1 MSKILVTK
9 AVKTQYPV
17 GAGAP
22 ILVLGGGR
30 GGQAR
35 GRTLRERAGGFLG
48 GTVGVLGALAGQHRS
63 LGGLAQ
69 SMISGGA
76 QGAGLGAGLA
86 RKVAV
91 GRRGQAKADLNEQ
104 IRNQYAQA
112 RAEGRLPPIKG
123 YAFPPVSMQRQAVTD
138 LNIREAA
145 AQEAEKQRRAEEIA
159 AAQARGK
166 DFGEQERSKLQDA
179 EELAR
184 LFGGN
189 IKPRLAALAAASQP
203 MQTQSPID
211 LGGKTAVM
219 RPVTNAA
226 GVQIAPDAS
235 QVNPNMLPAPSPSAQ
250 EASAGT
256 EISNIESASDTEA
269 MQTGTDMK
277 DSEDPVPLGDSVDW
291 DKSNMTLN
299 EQNIMEQMR
308 RLEQLQQEQQQ
319 RPQGNF
325 RQTTLQGI

>member
-91 GRRGQAKADLNEQ
+91 GRRGQAKADFNEQ

-123 YAFPPVSMQRQAVTD
+123 YAFPSLSMQRQAVTD

-159 AAQARGK
+159 AAKARGTQ
-166 DFGEQERSKLQDA
+166 FGTRQQEDAKAMAAFREQTGLDPS
-179 EELAR
+179 
-184 LFGGN
+184 
-189 IKPRLAALAAASQP
+189 
-203 MQTQSPID
+203 
-211 LGGKTAVM
+211 V
-219 RPVTNAA
+219 AA
-226 GVQIAPDAS
+226 GQFMGPLGAAISQRQGQAGGVDAANNQVQVIGPGMH
-235 QVNPNMLPAPSPSAQ
+235 PNMLPAPLTVPTV
-250 EASAGT
+250 G
-256 EISNIESASDTEA
+256 
-269 MQTGTDMK
+269 QTIGN
-277 DSEDPVPLGDSVDW
+277 E
-291 DKSNMTLN
+291 
-299 EQNIMEQMR
+299 EQNPPLTNDNLDHDGEYQTYGLEGQQVESPEQRAAVEQQMGAEAMR
-308 RLEQLQQEQQQ
+308 RLQQQQQ
-319 RPQGNF
+319 RQPQGNK
-325 RQTTLQGI
+325 RSIQLDIYGNPVEE